1 MNCFFFDEL
10 IAYSPHF
17 GLYLRLPTSALV
29 RMCWR
34 LGAIRQ
40 NRKSL
45 IKKYNYRIFFIKN
58 IKMS

>member
-1 MNCFFFDEL
+1 MDYFYFDEL
-10 IAYSPHF
+10 IAYSPHS

-40 NRKSL
+40 NRKSQ
-45 IKKYNYRIFFIKN
+45 IDIIN
-58 IKMS
+58 